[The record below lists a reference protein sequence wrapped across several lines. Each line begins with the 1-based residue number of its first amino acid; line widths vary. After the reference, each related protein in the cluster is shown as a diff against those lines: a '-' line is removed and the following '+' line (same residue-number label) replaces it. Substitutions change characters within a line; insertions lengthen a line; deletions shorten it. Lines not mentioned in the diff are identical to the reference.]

1 MSTRL
6 ILILNFFCDR
16 QNLNENQKNGNA
28 CPWYSSGDSRHSKL
42 TLNFSIK
49 VKLELQD
56 INIQVNDFTS
66 HKFSQ
71 YFLKT
76 PFQSTSSYNEWDHT
90 EKFITLVQKVN
101 SILDYVNKNGYW
113 KVIGWSKRGEI
124 NDQSA
129 IGEEQKVSSTEVKH
143 HITSIFPTFFLDAD
157 IMSNIEE
164 LKYDNSA

>member
-76 PFQSTSSYNEWDHT
+76 PFQSTSSYNEWDHM

-101 SILDYVNKNGYW
+101 SFWIMLIKMDIGKSLVGPNAVKSTI
-113 KVIGWSKRGEI
+113 KVQSERSKR
-124 NDQSA
+124 
-129 IGEEQKVSSTEVKH
+129 
-143 HITSIFPTFFLDAD
+143 FPPR
-157 IMSNIEE
+157 
-164 LKYDNSA
+164 K